1 MERRLIVGTWSAVQ
15 RWAAV
20 MCNKREEGGNLEILK
35 PKRVVSDLKNAAKI
49 VVLYISS
56 RTEKFSGFSKNAKPF
71 RIQEPVR

>member
-20 MCNKREEGGNLEILK
+20 MCNKREGGGNLEILK

-49 VVLYISS
+49 VVLYIVV
-56 RTEKFSGFSKNAKPF
+56 EPKNVRDFPKMLNPF
-71 RIQEPVR
+71 GYKNL